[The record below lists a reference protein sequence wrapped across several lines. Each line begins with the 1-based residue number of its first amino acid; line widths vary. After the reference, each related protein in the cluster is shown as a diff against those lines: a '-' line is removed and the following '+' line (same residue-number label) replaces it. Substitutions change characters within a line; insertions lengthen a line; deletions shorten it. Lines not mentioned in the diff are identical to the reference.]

1 MKKFLLSVVLSA
13 ALSFSAVAQ
22 YTDGIFVLNEGGIG
36 KNNSTVSFIVNDE
49 VQNDIFATAN
59 NNAILG
65 DTGQSLTFK
74 DDKAYVVLNYSNKVE
89 IVNST
94 TFAKIATID
103 TGMVNPRYIAF
114 HGNKAYVTCWGVSD
128 NEEDDYLAV
137 IDLATN
143 TASTPIPLA
152 NGVEKII
159 TVGDKLY
166 VAHQGGWGV
175 NNLVSVVDTATNVV
189 TTITVGDVPNSLI
202 EKDGS
207 LYVLCG
213 GNPGWVP
220 GSTQT
225 GGKLVKINL
234 ADNTV
239 AQEIEF
245 VATEHPSNLEVNGDN
260 FYYTIGAGVYTKTIT
275 ATTLPTTSFI
285 TVGAPGA
292 YGVYGFDII
301 DEKIYVGDA
310 GDYATPGTAFVYSIE
325 GALLDEYTVGV
336 SPNGFYK
343 SPESVNGIDDVNR
356 LTVSVYPNPVSDV
369 LYITSDKQAAVKI
382 FDVTGRVVANELYT
396 ASGIN
401 VSALPAGTYFAEITI
416 ENARTVK
423 QIVVQ

>member
-22 YTDGIFVLNEGGIG
+22 YTDGVFVLNEGGAG
-36 KNNSTVSFIVNDE
+36 MGNSSVSFIVNDE
-49 VQNDIFATAN
+49 VQNDIYATAN
-59 NNAILG
+59 NDASLG
-65 DTGQSLTFK
+65 DTGQGIGFK
-74 DDKAYVVLNYSNKVE
+74 GDYAYIAVNISNKVVV
-89 IVNST
+89 VNSK
-94 TFAKIATID
+94 TFAKVATI
-103 TGMVNPRYIAF
+103 TEEITNPRYVAF
-114 HGNKAYVTCWGVSD
+114 YGDKAYVTCWGSGNNGAYV
-128 NEEDDYLAV
+128 AI
-137 IDLATN
+137 IDVTTN
-143 TASTPIPLA
+143 TYSSKIPLEL
-152 NGVEKII
+152 GVERII
-159 TVGDKLY
+159 TIGDKIY
-166 VAHQGGWGV
+166 VAHQGGFGV
-175 NNLVSVVDTATNVV
+175 NNLVSVINPVTNAV

-213 GNPGWVP
+213 GNPGWTP

-234 ADNTV
+234 ADNTITEQIDF
-239 AQEIEF
+239 A
-245 VATEHPSNLEVNGDN
+245 ATEHPSNLEVYGDN
-260 FYYTIGAGVYTKTIT
+260 FYYTMGTSVYTKAIT
-275 ATTLPTTSFI
+275 STTLPTTSFL
-285 TVGAPGA
+285 TVGTPGA

-301 DEKIYVGDA
+301 DGKIYVGDA
-310 GDYATPGTAFVYSIE
+310 GNYVNPGTAFVYSID
-325 GALLDEYTVGV
+325 GTLLKEYTVGV

>member
-175 NNLVSVVDTATNVV
+175 NNLVSVVDPVTNVV

-202 EKDGS
+202 EKDGF

-213 GNPGWVP
+213 GNPGWV
-220 GSTQT
+220 GDQT
-225 GGKLVKINL
+225 AGKLAKINL
-234 ADNTV
+234 ANNTV
-239 AQEIEF
+239 TEQIDFA
-245 VATEHPSNLEVNGDN
+245 VTEHPSKLEVYGDN
-260 FYYTIGAGVYTKTIT
+260 FYYTMGAGVYKKAI
-275 ATTLPTTSFI
+275 AETTLPTTSFF
-285 TVGAPGA
+285 TVPEIFGI
-292 YGVYGFDII
+292 YGFDII

-369 LYITSDKQAAVKI
+369 LYITSDKQAAIKI

>member
-13 ALSFSAVAQ
+13 TLSFTAVAQ

-59 NNAILG
+59 ANALLG
-65 DTGQSLTFK
+65 DTAQSLTFK

-94 TFAKIATID
+94 TFVKIATID
-103 TGMVNPRYIAF
+103 TGIENPRYIAF

-143 TASTPIPLA
+143 TTSTPIPLA

-159 TVGDKLY
+159 TIGDKLY

-175 NNLVSVVDTATNVV
+175 NNLVSVVDTATNAV

-220 GSTQT
+220 GTET
-225 GGKLVKINL
+225 IGKLVKINL
-234 ADNTV
+234 VDNTI

-245 VATEHPSNLEVNGDN
+245 AETQHPSKLEVYGDN
-260 FYYTIGAGVYTKTIT
+260 FYYTMGAGVYKKAI
-275 ATTLPTTSFI
+275 AETTLPTTSFF
-285 TVGAPGA
+285 TVPEIFGI
-292 YGVYGFDII
+292 YGFDII
-301 DEKIYVGDA
+301 DAKIYVGDA
-310 GDYATPGTAFVYSIE
+310 GDYVEPGKAFVYSID

-356 LTVSVYPNPVSDV
+356 LTVSVYPNPTSDV

-382 FDVTGRVVANELYT
+382 FDVTGRVVANEVYT
-396 ASGIN
+396 ASGIA

-416 ENARTVK
+416 ENTRTVK